1 MKIVENLEQWQQEF
15 EQGWL
20 AHFQATGEFDWKS
33 YAKIKNKSVPGTR
46 GIDLSKSRLMLISTA
61 GAYLKDSQQPF
72 DASNPLGDYT
82 LRLFPASTP
91 FEAIAYAHDHFDHT
105 AVNQDPQ
112 VLLPLRHLE
121 GMVAEGK
128 IGEIAPTV
136 ISFSGYQPDVVRVVN
151 EMTPEILEVATTKEI
166 DAALLV
172 PA

>member
-1 MKIVENLEQWQQEF
+1 MEIVENLAQWQQDF

-20 AHFQATGEFDWKS
+20 AHLQTTGEFDWKR
-33 YAKIKNKSVPGTR
+33 YAKIKNNSVPGTP

-61 GAYLKDSQQPF
+61 GGYLKESQEPF
-72 DASNPLGDYT
+72 DAPNPLGDYT

-91 FEAIAYAHDHFDHT
+91 FEVIAYAHDHYDHT

-121 GMVAEGK
+121 DMVAEGK
-128 IGEIAPTV
+128 IGELMPTV
-136 ISFSGYQPDVVRVVN
+136 ISYSGYQPNVVRVVK
-151 EMTPEILEVATTKEI
+151 ELIPQILDVTKAKEP
-166 DAALLV
+166 DAILLV